1 MATSA
6 GPALRK
12 LGDLHGNKA
21 EEEGALAI
29 LGLAAS
35 SVVEVG
41 ATTRGLLPAD
51 DGGMPGARA
60 AARTTHVEARCG
72 TTSLIRFS
80 RVYHVPLLFLQLDR
94 SLLSSL
100 SAPHNTKGTKRQASS
115 LLGSWCP
122 PPKVLRSSPAMAQCA
137 VAGCHKAAQGST
149 TRCIGHG
156 GGRRCKKPG
165 CPK

>member
-72 TTSLIRFS
+72 TTRAYFGAASTQIGLPQNGHPSNTHCRTLLAIGNVFQVS
-80 RVYHVPLLFLQLDR
+80 RL
-94 SLLSSL
+94 
-100 SAPHNTKGTKRQASS
+100 A
-115 LLGSWCP
+115 LLG
-122 PPKVLRSSPAMAQCA
+122 MAEQ
-137 VAGCHKAAQGST
+137 QGHMVNARKSYQ
-149 TRCIGHG
+149 
-156 GGRRCKKPG
+156 
-165 CPK
+165 